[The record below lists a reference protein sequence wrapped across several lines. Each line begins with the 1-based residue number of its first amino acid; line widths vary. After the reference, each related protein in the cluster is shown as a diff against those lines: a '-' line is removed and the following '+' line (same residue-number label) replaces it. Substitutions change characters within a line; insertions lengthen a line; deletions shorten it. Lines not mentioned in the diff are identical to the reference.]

1 MTDGSVNATGTGP
14 SGAPTTISMTFYPEH
29 TANGTLV
36 WEGNNGSLHLDNSAS
51 GLLITSQYRLPLD

>member
-1 MTDGSVNATGTGP
+1 
-14 SGAPTTISMTFYPEH
+14 MTFYPEH